1 MRGPDAPRLPGTGA
15 CRIMSAQATARNS
28 CAVSTLPRFASVLAV
43 ACLLPVAG
51 CTTLRPDAAAS
62 APPAAPPEQA
72 VEIVGEAP
80 VEPLQSAEARVQYHV
95 MAGELAAARQQP
107 GLAAREFLA
116 ALEYI
121 ADADLARRTAMMA
134 VAARDEDLSLAAARR
149 WLQIEPDSAEPREL
163 ITTLSL
169 QQGELLAALE
179 QAAELI
185 RRHPA
190 GPADGFLHVAQ
201 IIVQIGEERADGA
214 LTVMQQLVAEWPDL
228 AGAHHALGVAAL
240 NLKRIDLAE
249 AAARRA
255 RELDPGQRDYELLQ
269 VGIWIQQGRVEE
281 ADARMTKLVA
291 TEPKS
296 TELRMGYAR
305 LLLDNGE
312 RDAARRQ
319 LEAVLAIDPLHQDAL
334 FALGVLAFND
344 GRHADA
350 ETHLRKIL
358 SGPRAQ
364 DAALQLGRIAEI
376 QQRHED
382 ALRYY
387 GRVRHGP
394 SAIEAVMRSANVLSR
409 TGRIDNARRLMDE
422 LRDRFP
428 QLAIRFDIAEGEML
442 IASGDA
448 KAALQMYDEA
458 LAEEPGNHDLLYG
471 RSLAYER
478 LSRVDD
484 AERDLRNILEQAP
497 DDARALNALG
507 YMLTVH
513 TDRLAEAE
521 PMIARALELQPDD
534 AAIMD
539 SMGWL
544 HFKRGRPEKALE
556 LLRAAH
562 ERFPDPEVAAH
573 LGEVLWTLGRHD
585 EARAVW
591 AAALRNDPQHPVL
604 LETTQRLNP

>member
-1 MRGPDAPRLPGTGA
+1 
-15 CRIMSAQATARNS
+15 
-28 CAVSTLPRFASVLAV
+28 VSTLPRFAPVLAAV
-43 ACLLPVAG
+43 CLLPAAG
-51 CTTLRPDAAAS
+51 CTTLRPDAAANT
-62 APPAAPPEQA
+62 PPASPQEQLAELAGDAPA
-72 VEIVGEAP
+72 
-80 VEPLQSAEARVQYHV
+80 EPLQTAEARVQYHV
-95 MAGELAAARQQP
+95 MAGEMAAARQHPAQ
-107 GLAAREFLA
+107 AAREFLA

-121 ADADLARRTAMMA
+121 ADAELARRTAMMA

-149 WLQIEPDSAEPREL
+149 WLQIEPDSADPREL
-163 ITTLSL
+163 VTTLSL
-169 QQGELLAALE
+169 QQGDLVAAME

-190 GPADGFLHVAQ
+190 GPADGFMHVAQ
-201 IIVQIGEERADGA
+201 IMAQLGEERADGA
-214 LTVMQQLVAEWPDL
+214 LTVMQQLVAEWPEL

-249 AAARRA
+249 VAARRA
-255 RELDPGQRDYELLQ
+255 RELAPGQRDHELLQ

-281 ADARMTKLVA
+281 ADARMSKLVA
-291 TEPKS
+291 AEPRS
-296 TELRMGYAR
+296 AELRMSYAR

-312 RDAARRQ
+312 REAAQRQ
-319 LEAVLAIDPLHQDAL
+319 LEAVLVIEPLHQDAL

-350 ETHLRKIL
+350 EAHLRRIL
-358 SGPRAQ
+358 VGPRAQ

-376 QQRHED
+376 QQRHDD
-382 ALRYY
+382 ALSLY

-409 TGRIDNARRLMDE
+409 TGRIDTARHLMDE

-428 QLAIRFDIAEGEML
+428 QLATRFDIAEGEML

-448 KAALQMYDEA
+448 EAALQMYDEA
-458 LAEEPGNHDLLYG
+458 LADEPGNHDLLYG
-471 RSLAYER
+471 RSLAYEKLR
-478 LSRVDD
+478 RVDD
-484 AERDLRNILEQAP
+484 AERDLRSILNDEP

-513 TDRLAEAE
+513 TGRLAEAE

-544 HFKRGRPEKALE
+544 HFKRGRPEQALA
-556 LLRAAH
+556 LRRAAH
-562 ERFPDPEVAAH
+562 
-573 LGEVLWTLGRHD
+573 
-585 EARAVW
+585 
-591 AAALRNDPQHPVL
+591 
-604 LETTQRLNP
+604 

>member
-1 MRGPDAPRLPGTGA
+1 
-15 CRIMSAQATARNS
+15 MSAQYPPGKART
-28 CAVSTLPRFASVLAV
+28 VSTTPRLAV
-43 ACLLPVAG
+43 ALAAG
-51 CTTLRPDAAAS
+51 CTLLIGGCATIQPDAAAG
-62 APPAAPPEQA
+62 APPAIPLDQIVEQA
-72 VEIVGEAP
+72 GDAP
-80 VEPLQSAEARVQYHV
+80 SEPLQTAEARAQYHV
-95 MAGELAAARQQP
+95 MAGEMAAARQQP
-107 GLAAREFLA
+107 AQAAREFLA

-134 VAARDEDLSLAAARR
+134 VAARDETLALAAAQR

-163 ITTLSL
+163 ITSLSL

-201 IIVQIGEERADGA
+201 ILMQVGEERADGA

-228 AGAHHALGVAAL
+228 AGAHHAMGVVAL
-240 NLKRIDLAE
+240 NLKRTELAE

-269 VGIWIQQGRVEE
+269 IGIWIQQGRIDE
-281 ADARMTKLVA
+281 ADARMIELVA
-291 TEPKS
+291 ADPKS
-296 TELRMGYAR
+296 VDLRMGYAR
-305 LLLDNGE
+305 LLLEHRE
-312 RDAARRQ
+312 REAAQRQ
-319 LEAVLAIDPLHQDAL
+319 LEAIVAVDPLHQDAL
-334 FALGVLAFND
+334 YALGVLAFND
-344 GRHADA
+344 GRHAAA
-350 ETHLRKIL
+350 EEYLRKAL
-358 SGPRAQ
+358 AGPRAQ

-382 ALRYY
+382 ALGFY

-394 SAIEAVMRSANVLSR
+394 AAIEAVMRSANVLAR
-409 TGRIDNARRLMDE
+409 TGRIDAARHLMSE

-428 QLAIRFDIAEGEML
+428 QLATRFDIAEGEML

-448 KAALQMYDEA
+448 RAALQMYDDALTEEA
-458 LAEEPGNHDLLYG
+458 GNADLLYG
-471 RSLAYER
+471 RSLAYEK
-478 LSRVDD
+478 LGRVGD
-484 AERDLRNILEQAP
+484 AERDLRSILDDEP

-544 HFKRGRPEKALE
+544 HFKRGRIEQALE
-556 LLRAAH
+556 LLRTAH
-562 ERFPDPEVAAH
+562 DRFPDPEVAAH

-585 EARAVW
+585 EAQAVW
-591 AAALRNDPQHPVL
+591 QAALRNDPEHPVL
-604 LETTQRLNP
+604 LETTRRLNP

>member
-1 MRGPDAPRLPGTGA
+1 MSLRLALIAVCSTVLIAGCATNRPQGDTQPAPQ
-15 CRIMSAQATARNS
+15 AQTAE
-28 CAVSTLPRFASVLAV
+28 VLA
-43 ACLLPVAG
+43 
-51 CTTLRPDAAAS
+51 
-62 APPAAPPEQA
+62 
-72 VEIVGEAP
+72 EAP
-80 VEPLQSAEARVQYHV
+80 TEALQTDEARVQYHIL
-95 MAGELAAARQQP
+95 AGEMAAARQQP
-107 GLAAREFLA
+107 AEAARAFLA
-116 ALEYI
+116 ALEYLD
-121 ADADLARRTAMMA
+121 DAELARRTAMMA
-134 VAARDEDLSLAAARR
+134 VAARDEALSLAAARR
-149 WLQIEPDSAEPREL
+149 WLQIEPDSADPREL

-169 QQGELLAALE
+169 QQGELVTAME

-185 RRHPA
+185 RRHPG
-190 GPADGFLHVAQ
+190 GPADGFLHLAQ
-201 IIVQIGEERADGA
+201 IVMQVGDDRADGA

-240 NLKRIDLAE
+240 NLKRVDLAE

-255 RELDPGQRDYELLQ
+255 RELAPGQRDYELLQ
-269 VGIWIQQGRVEE
+269 VGIWIQQGRIDE
-281 ADARMTKLVA
+281 ADARMARLFA

-296 TELRMGYAR
+296 AELRMGYAR

-319 LEAVLAIDPLHQDAL
+319 LEAVLALDPLHQDAL
-334 FALGVLAFND
+334 YALGVLAFND

-358 SGPRAQ
+358 VGPRAQ
-364 DAALQLGRIAEI
+364 DAALQMGRIAEI
-376 QQRHED
+376 QQRHDD
-382 ALRYY
+382 ALKYY

-394 SAIEAVMRSANVLSR
+394 SAIEAVMRSANVLAR
-409 TGRIDNARRLMDE
+409 TGRIDTARHLMNE

-428 QLAIRFDIAEGEML
+428 QLATRFDIAEGEML

-448 KAALQMYDEA
+448 EAALAMYDEA
-458 LAEEPGNHDLLYG
+458 LAEEAGNHDLLYG
-471 RSLAYER
+471 RSLAYEKLGR
-478 LSRVDD
+478 IAD
-484 AERDLRNILEQAP
+484 AERDLRNILDEEP

-521 PMIARALELQPDD
+521 PMLARALELQPDD

-544 HFKRGRPEKALE
+544 HYKRGRPEQALK

-562 ERFPDPEVAAH
+562 DRFPDPEVAAH
-573 LGEVLWTLGRHD
+573 LGEVLWSLGRYQ
-585 EARAVW
+585 EARDVW
-591 AAALRNDPQHPVL
+591 QAALRNDPEHPVL
-604 LETTQRLNP
+604 RETTQRLNP